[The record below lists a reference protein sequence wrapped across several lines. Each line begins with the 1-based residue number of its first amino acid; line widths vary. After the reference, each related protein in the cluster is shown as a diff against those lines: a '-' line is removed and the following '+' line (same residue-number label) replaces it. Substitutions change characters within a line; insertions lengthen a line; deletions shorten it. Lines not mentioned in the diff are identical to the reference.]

1 MQLADYDTT
10 RRYKATVYSSRRI
23 SPEGSDEVR
32 ELILDVEKPA
42 FHYTVGQS
50 IGVLLPGTHDI
61 GHEHHFRLY
70 TLSDLPVTQEKG
82 QTRIALLVKR
92 CDYIDDYSGERYKGI
107 ASNYL
112 CNLTQGDNI
121 TVTGPYRS
129 PFSLPDDKAA
139 NLLMIGMGTGIAPFR
154 AFVRHIYD
162 ELGGW
167 SGQVRLFYGARTGL
181 ELYYMNEHENDFS
194 NYYDEKTFQAFQAVS
209 KRPNWNGDNA
219 IAHTLAENEKE
230 VWDLLCH
237 HNTYVYVAGL
247 RFIALLLDSVFADM
261 AGAQKHW
268 QQRKAELIAGGRWS
282 ELIY

>member
-1 MQLADYDTT
+1 
-10 RRYKATVYSSRRI
+10 
-23 SPEGSDEVR
+23 
-32 ELILDVEKPA
+32 
-42 FHYTVGQS
+42 
-50 IGVLLPGTHDI
+50 
-61 GHEHHFRLY
+61 
-70 TLSDLPVTQEKG
+70 
-82 QTRIALLVKR
+82 
-92 CDYIDDYSGERYKGI
+92 
-107 ASNYL
+107 
-112 CNLTQGDNI
+112 
-121 TVTGPYRS
+121 
-129 PFSLPDDKAA
+129 
-139 NLLMIGMGTGIAPFR
+139 MGTGIAPFR